1 MERNA
6 VTMHI
11 VKTTIVF
18 VIMVTM
24 ETHIWNAK
32 VGHNNYT
39 VLFHSLVIGYDDKL
53 NWFGLVWVMVLNNI
67 SVIPWQSVLL
77 VEETGVPGENH

>member
-32 VGHNNYT
+32 VGHNNNT
-39 VLFHSLVIGYDDKL
+39 VLFHSLVI
-53 NWFGLVWVMVLNNI
+53 
-67 SVIPWQSVLL
+67 S
-77 VEETGVPGENH
+77 

>member
-32 VGHNNYT
+32 VGNNNNT
-39 VLFHSLVIGYDDKL
+39 VLFHSLVIGYDGKL
-53 NWFGLVWVMVLNNI
+53 NWFGVQRHFQQYFSYSN
-67 SVIPWQSVLL
+67 SGQF
-77 VEETGVPGENH
+77 